1 MTKRSQMPR
10 SAAEPRAPTLKHSAP
25 RIRRHLPAA
34 ERERQIVEAAAAFF
48 AEHGFEG
55 QTRELAKTM
64 GITHSAIFRYFPSKD
79 ALIESVYDH
88 VFLARWDANWKTQ
101 ITDRSQPLKDRLQN
115 FYTAY
120 AGRIFDAQW
129 MRIFMFAGLKGHPMT
144 ARYVALVRNQLIKPL
159 CGELRADL
167 KLPSLAD
174 VPMTA
179 REEEAFWTLHGAFF
193 YLGIRMFIYE
203 VRTHQ
208 ERDDTI
214 RDQVAIFLSGA
225 PAVLRAAYRAGG

>member
-1 MTKRSQMPR
+1 MSRQV
-10 SAAEPRAPTLKHSAP
+10 SAP
-25 RIRRHLPAA
+25 LPVKSTVRRHLPAA

-88 VFLARWDANWKTQ
+88 VFVARWDARWKVQ
-101 ITDRSQPLKDRLQN
+101 VTDRSQPLKDRMEA
-115 FYTAY
+115 FYVAY
-120 AGRIFDAQW
+120 ASRIFDAQW

-144 ARYVALVRNQLIKPL
+144 GRYVALVRNQLIKPL
-159 CGELRADL
+159 CGELRAEL

-174 VPMTA
+174 VAMTA
-179 REEEAFWTLHGAFF
+179 REEEAFWALHGSVF
-193 YLGIRMFIYE
+193 YLGIRTFIYE
-203 VRTHQ
+203 VRSHQ
-208 ERDDTI
+208 ERSETI
-214 RDQVAIFLSGA
+214 RDQVAMFLAGA
-225 PAVLRAAYRAGG
+225 PEVLRAACKASRA